1 MFDFGRRCSLWCCTH
16 STDVMH
22 IYSRFGSLAF
32 CSSTSILHSR
42 GFFFWNW
49 AHRCGLQSVWR
60 NNDYQEAFF
69 FLFCSLSFPLALT
82 YARWRIFEIPMKQKL
97 FVKQCIQNWFIVN
110 GENWDVQRNSRRTA
124 LSIEQT
130 CIYYCMD
137 DGKYSDLE
145 FIGNSHIISKKNEI
159 FLGEIANSDWGQS
172 SIEVFL

>member
-1 MFDFGRRCSLWCCTH
+1 
-16 STDVMH
+16 
-22 IYSRFGSLAF
+22 
-32 CSSTSILHSR
+32 
-42 GFFFWNW
+42 
-49 AHRCGLQSVWR
+49 
-60 NNDYQEAFF
+60 
-69 FLFCSLSFPLALT
+69 
-82 YARWRIFEIPMKQKL
+82 MKQKL